1 VPEPIDMPKRNNLG
15 YAEEEFLG
23 EYVGMRAGLEVWIE
37 EEGKVPGH
45 ARALFVTVVDRS
57 LVDKDGMPRVA
68 MQIDLSSQGNS
79 WHVDIARTDSRYKGR
94 NLAVRVYVLLM
105 KKRRLALKAGT
116 AQSIGGRK
124 LWNRLNRHPDI
135 LVYARKSKRSS
146 NISLV
151 KSGRYQLSCESF
163 DLYDDNAAAEIFAT
177 VAG

>member
-1 VPEPIDMPKRNNLG
+1 MPEPIDMPKRNNLG
-15 YAEEEFLG
+15 YAEDEFLG
-23 EYVGMRAGLEVWIE
+23 EYVGMRAGLEVWVD

-45 ARALFVTVVDRS
+45 ARAMYVTVVDRS

-68 MQIDLSSQGNS
+68 MQIDLSLQGNS
-79 WHVDIARTDSRYKGR
+79 WHIDIARTDSRYKGR

-124 LWNRLNRHPDI
+124 IWNKLNRHPDI
-135 LVYARKSKRSS
+135 LVYARKSRRSR

-151 KSGRYQLSCESF
+151 KSGRKQLSCDEF
-163 DLYDDNAAAEIFAT
+163 DLYDGNAAAEIFAT
-177 VAG
+177 YM

>member
-1 VPEPIDMPKRNNLG
+1 MPEPIDMPKRNNLG

-23 EYVGMRAGLEVWIE
+23 EYIGMRAGLEVWLDNC
-37 EEGKVPGH
+37 GV
-45 ARALFVTVVDRS
+45 RSLFVTVVDRT
-57 LVDKDGMPRVA
+57 LVDKNGMPRVA
-68 MQIDLSSQGNS
+68 MQIDLSLQGNS

-124 LWNRLNRHPDI
+124 IWNRLNRHPDI